1 MTFTA
6 SSRLAQCGFP
16 SRDRSNRNDERRTSG
31 RAPTASMLESFKGLL
46 NKRPQLFVESQRQAA
61 ACGQPGDPSGCGE
74 GPKHLGAAAGRRAP
88 PTTPRRPAPARRCS
102 HNAWRQCAAWTA
114 RSSPSTAATRRSCAS
129 GSCQCSLE
137 AMLTSA
143 IYTDRV
149 LGVSHMLSLPVSIEI
164 ATEVIRRTDKNAG
177 DLINW
182 ERLF

>member
-1 MTFTA
+1 M
-6 SSRLAQCGFP
+6 
-16 SRDRSNRNDERRTSG
+16 SG
-31 RAPTASMLESFKGLL
+31 RSRARGRWSFRRSISSTPLI
-46 NKRPQLFVESQRQAA
+46 
-61 ACGQPGDPSGCGE
+61 PGNFNRGGHADGRSGID
-74 GPKHLGAAAGRRAP
+74 AAGR
-88 PTTPRRPAPARRCS
+88 
-102 HNAWRQCAAWTA
+102 AWTA
-114 RSSPSTAATRRSCAS
+114 RSSPSAAATRRSCAS

-164 ATEVIRRTDKNAG
+164 DTVVIRRTDKNAG